1 VLQTTTVFVNVSKGV
16 LAKHEDLVDVFG
28 TADEE
33 QVCRLIL
40 AEGDTQAR
48 SRSRPPRLSLGVGKP
63 HPQVCLLT
71 LLSKASWQRGAPPLR
86 SGRAK
91 LQCRAHEGPSPAAC
105 MESGSMQI
113 SLCSSVVPRWRCMRC
128 TAGVVVVVHD
138 CARLKHVQLRR
149 PARPRAPAL
158 TGSASRSCRRS
169 AGARPQ
175 RDSVPPQWGPAT
187 GPHYCMGLRLPGPSP
202 TPSPNPTT
210 ARAARS
216 RTRSASWSLPRC
228 SRTWRACWRT
238 SASTRTRSARTR
250 CPWSS
255 ARCATCTSLWTPSA
269 APNSRRCRRAGR
281 AAQGTLHIAVS
292 CRAAAASL
300 DAEAPACLPGRPA
313 CFDHRLALLMLARPG
328 WV

>member
-1 VLQTTTVFVNVSKGV
+1 MLQTTTVFVNVSKGV

-128 TAGVVVVVHD
+128 TGWVRSGGT
-138 CARLKHVQLRR
+138 RL
-149 PARPRAPAL
+149 RAPQA
-158 TGSASRSCRRS
+158 
-169 AGARPQ
+169 
-175 RDSVPPQWGPAT
+175 
-187 GPHYCMGLRLPGPSP
+187 
-202 TPSPNPTT
+202 
-210 ARAARS
+210 
-216 RTRSASWSLPRC
+216 
-228 SRTWRACWRT
+228 
-238 SASTRTRSARTR
+238 
-250 CPWSS
+250 
-255 ARCATCTSLWTPSA
+255 
-269 APNSRRCRRAGR
+269 
-281 AAQGTLHIAVS
+281 
-292 CRAAAASL
+292 RAAAAPRATPSASF
-300 DAEAPACLPGRPA
+300 DREREPKPPALHRRPPSA
-313 CFDHRLALLMLARPG
+313 
-328 WV
+328 